1 VGGDSGERHGGGA
14 SEADR
19 VAAELEEREDGEAVG
34 GEGEEDGEAEQS
46 DAVRTQDRRRPR
58 LRSPHDSL

>member
-1 VGGDSGERHGGGA
+1 MNCNDCLGCM

-34 GEGEEDGEAEQS
+34 GEGEEDGEAE
-46 DAVRTQDRRRPR
+46 
-58 LRSPHDSL
+58 